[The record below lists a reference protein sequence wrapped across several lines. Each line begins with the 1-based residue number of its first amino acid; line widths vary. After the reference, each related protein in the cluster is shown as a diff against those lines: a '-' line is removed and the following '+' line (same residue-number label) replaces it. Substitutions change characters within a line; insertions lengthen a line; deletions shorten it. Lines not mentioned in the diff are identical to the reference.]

1 MNKKV
6 QYLYE
11 DGVAKY
17 AVVDVAYFN
26 SLVGENDSPIVE
38 VEPDNTPTLS
48 LSEARIKAKKSPAIL
63 ARDIGVSVSYYQM
76 LECGERALSDVQKRS
91 ILQALGMTQNQ
102 IKF

>member
-11 DGVAKY
+11 EGVAKY
-17 AVVDVAYFN
+17 AVLDVAYFN
-26 SLVGENDSPIVE
+26 SLVASEDNAAEQVE
-38 VEPDNTPTLS
+38 AKVAPAITLE
-48 LSEARIKAKKSPAIL
+48 EARIKAKKSPAIL

-76 LECGERALSDVQKRS
+76 LECGERDLSDVQKRS